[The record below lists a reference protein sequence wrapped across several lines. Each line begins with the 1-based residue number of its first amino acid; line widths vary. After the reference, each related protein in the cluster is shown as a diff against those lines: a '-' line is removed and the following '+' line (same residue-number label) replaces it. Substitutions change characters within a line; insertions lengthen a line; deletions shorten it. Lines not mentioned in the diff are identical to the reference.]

1 MTPELLE
8 VGKPYGGTL
17 LDEDTAVFEFSKSG
31 PELRLFF
38 ADPPEDLVRTVN
50 EEDVRIGVLQVESIA
65 VVPWQIG
72 DRMTGDAQFHVFL
85 YPPET
90 RPVPEAL
97 SKDSRYTLYLSL
109 IDRRSRTIRAARKLW
124 LSTPLSD
131 RFNEIIA
138 FQHGSHIDR
147 EEYDAQVSIYQN
159 RYADVTQA
167 IRDAAIFE
175 ALQPVGGSG

>member
-1 MTPELLE
+1 MTPEILE
-8 VGKPYGGTL
+8 AGKTYGGTL
-17 LDEDTAVFEFSKSG
+17 LDSDSAVFEFSKSG

-38 ADPPEDLVRTVN
+38 ADAPDQLVRAVS
-50 EEDVRIGVLQVESIA
+50 EDEVRIGVMQVEDIA

-97 SKDSRYTLYLSL
+97 RQDSRYTLHVIL
-109 IDRRSRTIRAARKLW
+109 IDRRSRIIKAVRRLW
-124 LSTPLSD
+124 LSVALSD
-131 RFNEIIA
+131 KLNEIIA
-138 FQHGSHIDR
+138 YQHGNHIGR

-167 IRDAAIFE
+167 IRDAGIFE
-175 ALQPVGGSG
+175 ALQPVHET

>member
-1 MTPELLE
+1 MTPETLE
-8 VGKPYGGTL
+8 VGKTYGGTL
-17 LDEDTAVFEFSKSG
+17 LDADAAVFEFSKSG

-38 ADPPEDLVRTVN
+38 ADPPDDLIRTVT
-50 EEDVRIGVLQVESIA
+50 EDEVRIGVLQVEDIA

-72 DRMTGDAQFHVFL
+72 DNMTGDAQFHVFL

-97 SKDSRYTLYLSL
+97 SQDSRFTLYLSL
-109 IDRRSRTIRAARKLW
+109 IDRRSRTIRAVRR
-124 LSTPLSD
+124 LSMSVPMSD
-131 RFNEIIA
+131 KFNEIIA
-138 FQHGSHIDR
+138 SQHGNHIGR

-167 IRDAAIFE
+167 IRDAAVFE
-175 ALQPVGGSG
+175 PLQPVHGAD

>member
-1 MTPELLE
+1 MTPEILE
-8 VGKPYGGTL
+8 VGKTYNGTL
-17 LDEDTAVFEFSKSG
+17 LETDSAVFEFSKSG

-38 ADPPEDLVRTVN
+38 AEPPDGLVRTVA
-50 EEDVRIGVLQVESIA
+50 EEEVRIGVLQVEDIA

-90 RPVPEAL
+90 RPVPEVL
-97 SKDSRYTLYLSL
+97 SQDSRYTLYLSL
-109 IDRRSRTIRAARKLW
+109 IDRSSGLIKVVRRLW
-124 LSTPLSD
+124 LSTAMSD
-131 RFNEIIA
+131 RLNEIIA
-138 FQHGSHIDR
+138 YQHGNHIGR

-167 IRDAAIFE
+167 IRDATIFE
-175 ALQPVGGSG
+175 PLQPVHGSS